1 VIRFRSPLR
10 GPWLTTVLG
19 SILLVGVTIVAVTGF
34 LSQAAYMPQL
44 GDNAIVPVALPL
56 TFDWPTH
63 PAWLYGLTQGL
74 HINVGLVVIPLLLV
88 KLWSVI
94 PRLFA
99 FPPVNSPAQAIE
111 RVAIALLVGSA
122 IFELATGVCN
132 FQDWYPFGFNFV
144 VAHYYGAVVFV
155 GALLTHVLVKLPL
168 MRRAWRER
176 GGLAP
181 LREDLAHFTPE
192 PARAGDL
199 APVAP
204 APPTITRRGVLGIAG
219 AGALTLLAANVGET
233 IGGPLRRTALLAP
246 RREDFPI
253 NKTARSVRVT
263 PAMVGPG
270 WRLELVAGETRRT
283 FSRSQLLAMD
293 LRSESLPIAC
303 VEGWTTTQDW
313 QGVPLVRLAQLAG
326 AADADR
332 VTVESLQ
339 PRGVLRAATLS
350 HDQFSDERALLALRV
365 NGADL
370 SLDHGYPARIIVPAL
385 PGVHNTKWVARMTF
399 A

>member
-1 VIRFRSPLR
+1 VIRFRSPVR
-10 GPWLTTVLG
+10 GAWLTTLLGMTLLPAVL
-19 SILLVGVTIVAVTGF
+19 IVAVTGF
-34 LSQAAYMPQL
+34 LSQAAYMPDL
-44 GDNAIVPVALPL
+44 GGNAIVPNALPL

-63 PAWLYGLTQGL
+63 PAWIYALTQGA
-74 HINVGLVVIPLLLV
+74 HVNVGLVVIPLLLA

-99 FPPVNSPAQAIE
+99 FPPVTSPAQAVE
-111 RVAIALLVGSA
+111 RTAIALLVGSA

-132 FQDWYPFGFNFV
+132 IQDWYPFGFNFV
-144 VAHYYGAVVFV
+144 VAHYYGAVVLV
-155 GALLTHVLVKLPL
+155 GALVTHVLVKLPL

-176 GGLAP
+176 AAMAPEADSLAAT
-181 LREDLAHFTPE
+181 D
-192 PARAGDL
+192 PAS
-199 APVAP
+199 
-204 APPTITRRGVLGIAG
+204 PTITRRGVLALAG

-253 NKTARSVRVT
+253 NKTARSVRIT
-263 PAMVGPG
+263 PAMVGPA
-270 WRLELVAGETRRT
+270 WRLELVAGTARRQL
-283 FSRSQLLAMD
+283 SRPQLLAMAQ
-293 LRSESLPIAC
+293 RAETLPIAC
-303 VEGWTTTQDW
+303 VEGWTTTQHW
-313 QGVPLVRLAQLAG
+313 EGVPLAHLAALAG
-326 AADADR
+326 AEDADQ

-339 PRGVLRAATLS
+339 PRGVLRAAMLS
-350 HDQFSDERALLALRV
+350 HDQFADERALLALRV

-370 SLDHGYPARIIVPAL
+370 PLDHGYPARVIVPGL